1 MIGDAPALVALLAA
15 VVTAVVGRV
24 VVGRLVLARMIR
36 RGSARFTE

>member
-1 MIGDAPALVALLAA
+1 MIDEAPALVALLVA

-36 RGSARFTE
+36 RGSARLTD